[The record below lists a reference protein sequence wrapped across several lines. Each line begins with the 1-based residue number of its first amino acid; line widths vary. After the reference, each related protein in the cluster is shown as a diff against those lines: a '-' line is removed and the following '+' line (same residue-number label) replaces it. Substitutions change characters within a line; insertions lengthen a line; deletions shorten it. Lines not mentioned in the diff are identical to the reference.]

1 MSLYYVEKLHITDKI
16 YAVNLRAI
24 IAKLRVYVLGK
35 EGTIFT
41 LFLSW
46 LCAVEFENNTYFSI

>member
-35 EGTIFT
+35 EGIILVHF
-41 LFLSW
+41 
-46 LCAVEFENNTYFSI
+46 CPDCDEHHQIY